1 MLNGFAVLG
10 GMDFSGLELIV
21 FCITGIAVLFLAAQK
36 TAVFTL
42 SELLL
47 MPVLLPAFDVL
58 PPLAS
63 GVEDESELPQAVNIE
78 AARQRLNE
86 PASTFLRFAI
96 RIFLLKIALV
106 YLICSAAFLRKI
118 NALN

>member
-1 MLNGFAVLG
+1 M
-10 GMDFSGLELIV
+10 
-21 FCITGIAVLFLAAQK
+21 
-36 TAVFTL
+36 FTL
-42 SELLL
+42 SASLLI
-47 MPVLLPAFDVL
+47 PVPSPAFDVL
-58 PPLAS
+58 PPFLS
-63 GVEDESELPQAVNIE
+63 DVEDESVLPQAVNIE

-96 RIFLLKIALV
+96 IIFLLKIALV

>member
-1 MLNGFAVLG
+1 M
-10 GMDFSGLELIV
+10 
-21 FCITGIAVLFLAAQK
+21 
-36 TAVFTL
+36 FTL
-42 SELLL
+42 SSLLL
-47 MPVLLPAFDVL
+47 IPVPSPAFDVL
-58 PPLAS
+58 PPLESVA
-63 GVEDESELPQAVNIE
+63 EDESELPQAVNIE

-96 RIFLLKIALV
+96 IIFLLKIALV